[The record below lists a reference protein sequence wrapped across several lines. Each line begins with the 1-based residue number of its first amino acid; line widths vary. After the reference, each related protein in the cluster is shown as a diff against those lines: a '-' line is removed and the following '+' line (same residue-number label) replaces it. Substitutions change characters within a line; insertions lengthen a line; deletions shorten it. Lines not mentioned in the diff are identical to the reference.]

1 MATSQSSSSSSPSNS
16 TSISL
21 VPFYHPAR
29 PRNLRPIKNGSTAL
43 PNAFNVPS
51 YSMRRTPTPTASPR
65 SSTDSELFVVDVGED
80 ARSSHSTPVQAVI
93 DNGLHSQKSR
103 TRLSRP
109 PLRTISSL
117 PAAAN
122 QSTNQVQDVKSNEK
136 RRSIKAKFREHLSIQ
151 FGGYAFPFVAP
162 VQVKEEKE
170 NFGII
175 EPFPLPTPSIAS
187 PISASSPSQAKQ
199 YPHSTN
205 YTSSFSDSS
214 ASESNRNSLS
224 TQHSHVLVQSPPLR
238 PRAPTPLSFPDNS
251 LATTMVDDFEE
262 VTPNPM
268 GRHAAMLAPMK
279 VERPLTKFEKDRAE
293 GWIPDVAEMARKA
306 REQGWR
312 PPIEWEVGFHPA
324 TASAGVRR
332 RPASGR
338 DLEKGLPEGVYEV
351 AYRSEE
357 LGGKRRTD
365 AERRRRRTNWFLG
378 TLATLITLYLLVN
391 NIFLD
396 VRFASLSSPSPSE
409 ESVKTTSTYALAC
422 LSLFPLLPPAN
433 YPCSQCLPF
442 LSSSDSTVTDS
453 LKGLENNVTE
463 IESFCS
469 LKTIVDSS
477 TSTATALK
485 AQGWMENSDFCS
497 WSGVT
502 CASDKPLRVNK
513 LTLNKLSLDSP
524 FLLSAISTS
533 TSLASSL
540 QSLDLSSNKLTGPI
554 PTFRDFKLLATV
566 DLRNNS
572 LSGMVGDVREGVTIL
587 TDD

>member
-1 MATSQSSSSSSPSNS
+1 
-16 TSISL
+16 
-21 VPFYHPAR
+21 
-29 PRNLRPIKNGSTAL
+29 
-43 PNAFNVPS
+43 
-51 YSMRRTPTPTASPR
+51 
-65 SSTDSELFVVDVGED
+65 
-80 ARSSHSTPVQAVI
+80 
-93 DNGLHSQKSR
+93 
-103 TRLSRP
+103 
-109 PLRTISSL
+109 
-117 PAAAN
+117 
-122 QSTNQVQDVKSNEK
+122 
-136 RRSIKAKFREHLSIQ
+136 
-151 FGGYAFPFVAP
+151 
-162 VQVKEEKE
+162 
-170 NFGII
+170 
-175 EPFPLPTPSIAS
+175 
-187 PISASSPSQAKQ
+187 
-199 YPHSTN
+199 
-205 YTSSFSDSS
+205 
-214 ASESNRNSLS
+214 
-224 TQHSHVLVQSPPLR
+224 
-238 PRAPTPLSFPDNS
+238 
-251 LATTMVDDFEE
+251 
-262 VTPNPM
+262 
-268 GRHAAMLAPMK
+268 
-279 VERPLTKFEKDRAE
+279 
-293 GWIPDVAEMARKA
+293 
-306 REQGWR
+306 
-312 PPIEWEVGFHPA
+312 
-324 TASAGVRR
+324 
-332 RPASGR
+332 
-338 DLEKGLPEGVYEV
+338 
-351 AYRSEE
+351 YRSEE

-396 VRFASLSSPSPSE
+396 VRFASLSSASSSE

-540 QSLDLSSNKLTGPI
+540 QFLDLSSNKLTGPI
-554 PTFRDFKLLATV
+554 PTFRDFKLLSTV